1 MRISIR
7 PAAIRETKWYEYL
20 VRFAFGGLI
29 TAIAGLIA
37 SKFGPVVGGLF
48 LAFPAILPA
57 SATLIETHQRKRKQK
72 LGLNG
77 RKRGRD
83 AASIDAAGAAIGSVG
98 LMAFGAVVWL
108 SSPSLPAWLMLTVAT
123 VAWFG
128 CSYLLWFIRKR
139 I

>member
-7 PAAIRETKWYEYL
+7 PTAIRETKWYEYL

-57 SATLIETHQRKRKQK
+57 SATLIETHQRKRKQE

-83 AASIDAAGAAIGSVG
+83 AASIDAAGAVIGSVG

-123 VAWFG
+123 LAWFG
-128 CSYLLWFIRKR
+128 CSYLLWFIRR
-139 I
+139 RV